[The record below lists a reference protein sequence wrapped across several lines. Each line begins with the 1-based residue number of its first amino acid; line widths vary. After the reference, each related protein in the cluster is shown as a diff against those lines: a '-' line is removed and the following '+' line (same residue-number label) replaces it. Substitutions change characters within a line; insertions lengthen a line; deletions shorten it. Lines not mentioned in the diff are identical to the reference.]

1 MEVEEEKKGKS
12 KTIPVTVALV
22 CIAAVLVYT
31 LRPLK
36 STTKMGAATII
47 PGSFAEGRKISCEEQ
62 TSTSIFPKGNA
73 GELPTEVVSE
83 INKGRERMALEIEG
97 NSVKMLLG
105 TTVEMGSIELLVFT
119 ISGNDK
125 NILTAWTIEQ
135 AALGQILHT
144 LAINKTSGAAVWT
157 KTVSVHLVEA
167 PYSLTFFFGCK

>member
-22 CIAAVLVYT
+22 CIAAVLAYT

-73 GELPTEVVSE
+73 GELPTEVESE
-83 INKGRERMALEIEG
+83 IGKGHEHMALEIEG
-97 NSVKMLLG
+97 DSVKMLLG
-105 TTVEMGSIELLVFT
+105 TTVEMGSIEPLIFT
-119 ISGNDK
+119 ISGN
-125 NILTAWTIEQ
+125 NGNFLTAWAIEQ
-135 AALGQILHT
+135 ASLGEILHT
-144 LAINKTSGAAVWT
+144 LAINKTSGATVWT
-157 KTVSVHLVEA
+157 KTVSAYLVEA
-167 PYSLTFFFGCK
+167 PYSLTFFFSCK